1 MRPYETARV
10 KVCTRSMNE
19 RLYERA
25 MSLVTVPFPK
35 QRLVGTTA
43 DGYLYQVIADTSADY
58 VINIDEDAFVT
69 SNERLLDLLDHVIE
83 NGYGNAGM
91 PDGGVISHR
100 VWNPLVTNPCFTIM
114 NTKLLRG
121 VMDLAAIEA
130 MDVDDP
136 ALEASVPRELMR
148 LPWEMH
154 AGYEPFYRLS
164 IWMSQTVKTLYLDA
178 REHRDGISTEIL
190 DHLGRPV
197 VLHTWYSREYGRD
210 FEHTDR
216 INAIADEAHALSGE
230 GHATTRR
237 EWARLR
243 ASATEY
249 KIARRV
255 HIWLKRRYGL

>member
-1 MRPYETARV
+1 MSSVHPRV
-10 KVCTRSMNE
+10 KIYTRSMNPT
-19 RLYERA
+19 LYARA
-25 MSLVTVPFPK
+25 MAFIDLPYPK
-35 QRLVGTTA
+35 VRLTDTTA
-43 DGYLYQVIADTSADY
+43 DGYLYLVIADTEADY

-69 SNERLLDLLDHVIE
+69 DSARLQALLEHVIE

-100 VWNPLVTNPCFTIM
+100 SWNPLVTNPCFTIM
-114 NTKLLRG
+114 NTKLLRD
-121 VMDLAAIEA
+121 VMDPDAIAA
-130 MDVDDP
+130 MDIDDP
-136 ALEASVPRELMR
+136 ALEASVPRALMR
-148 LPWEMH
+148 LPWELH
-154 AGYEPFYRLS
+154 AGYEPFYRLY
-164 IWMSQTVKTLYLDA
+164 IWMSQAVKTLYLDA
-178 REHRDGISTEIL
+178 REHSDGISTEIV

-216 INAIADEAHALSGE
+216 INAIADEAHALSGA
-230 GHATTRR
+230 GRATTRL

-249 KIARRV
+249 KLARRM